1 MDPGY
6 KEGKTGRGA
15 TSLILPRMKQY
26 ASIAPLGQKI
36 IPYIGHGNIS
46 LYPEQPKGHEIPFI
60 PIHTLNKSRAYYVIM
75 VNRRICNLNPTRPHF
90 ALQVTKGY
98 PNPS

>member
-26 ASIAPLGQKI
+26 ASIAPLGQEI

-46 LYPEQPKGHEIPFI
+46 LHPEQLKVM
-60 PIHTLNKSRAYYVIM
+60 R
-75 VNRRICNLNPTRPHF
+75 
-90 ALQVTKGY
+90 Y
-98 PNPS
+98 PSFLSKP